1 MSRSFAR
8 CRAFALALTLF
19 ACSAHLPA
27 QASMPRLREMLASQ
41 GFQLMDSSVS
51 HGFARQTRHES
62 AGTPRVDSLG
72 EAPTT
77 SAAAIRITG
86 LLDLYA

>member
-1 MSRSFAR
+1 
-8 CRAFALALTLF
+8 
-19 ACSAHLPA
+19 
-27 QASMPRLREMLASQ
+27 MLAAQ

-62 AGTPRVDSLG
+62 AGTPRVDAIG
-72 EAPTT
+72 EAPTI
-77 SAAAIRITG
+77 SATPIHITG

>member
-1 MSRSFAR
+1 
-8 CRAFALALTLF
+8 
-19 ACSAHLPA
+19 
-27 QASMPRLREMLASQ
+27 MLASQ

-62 AGTPRVDSLG
+62 AGTPRVDAIG
-72 EAPTT
+72 EAPTISSKT
-77 SAAAIRITG
+77 THITG